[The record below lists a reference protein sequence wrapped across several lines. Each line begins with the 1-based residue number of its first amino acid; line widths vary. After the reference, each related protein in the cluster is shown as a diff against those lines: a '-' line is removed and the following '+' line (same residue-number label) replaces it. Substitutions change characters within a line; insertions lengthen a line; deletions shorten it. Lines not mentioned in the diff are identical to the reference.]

1 MKLSQILFLSLKRSM
16 DPISTYALTFSSFT
30 HMLILFIYLFFCF
43 NFFFLLLHPHD
54 YFVHFHIHMPI
65 NVDLY
70 MSLWP
75 IWRIRKIYYFTYGL
89 FFKVRIMKRL
99 RHPNVVLFMGAVTRV
114 PNLSIVTEFLPRYG
128 GTIYFFSCL
137 FWHLKYDFLK
147 AIALDSF
154 IVLVYWSHRSL
165 WALYK
170 FTDYSRVYGPLLSQ
184 NWGWKSIGLSLL

>member
-1 MKLSQILFLSLKRSM
+1 MHEFFKPYFLYFENSPISWSCLKSYFFHSKDLWILF
-16 DPISTYALTFSSFT
+16 STYALTFSSFT

-114 PNLSIVTEFLPRYG
+114 PNLSIVTEFLPRYA

-137 FWHLKYDFLK
+137 F
-147 AIALDSF
+147 
-154 IVLVYWSHRSL
+154 
-165 WALYK
+165 
-170 FTDYSRVYGPLLSQ
+170 
-184 NWGWKSIGLSLL
+184 